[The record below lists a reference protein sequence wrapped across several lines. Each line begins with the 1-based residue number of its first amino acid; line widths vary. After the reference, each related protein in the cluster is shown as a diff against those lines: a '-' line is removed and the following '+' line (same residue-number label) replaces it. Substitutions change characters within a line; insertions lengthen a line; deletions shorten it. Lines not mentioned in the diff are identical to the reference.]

1 MRPRNTAVLALML
14 LNTPGGIALA
24 EPTEAPPKTAAA
36 RDAADLKSL
45 SAQEIQEVQQAL
57 RDSGQYKGPVDGIA
71 GNGTAVA
78 LERFQRDHGLS
89 TDGLSKETR
98 FELGLK
104 PAPAARAESAMQH
117 ERTSAGTAT
126 KRPAPDSAT
135 RAESKDADI
144 ASLDTDQIRELQQRL
159 QKLGYYNGEVDGKFA
174 ASTRQ
179 ALSRFYRAQADLAQ
193 RGRIS
198 PQGAQALGLDASD
211 IQPVSGTDEKGS
223 EPQRE
228 PARDINAQ

>member
-1 MRPRNTAVLALML
+1 ML
-14 LNTPGGIALA
+14 LNTTGGIALA

-36 RDAADLKSL
+36 RDAADLNNL

-57 RDSGQYKGPVDGIA
+57 RDSGQYKGPVDGIP
-71 GNGTAVA
+71 GNGTAAA
-78 LERFQRDHGLS
+78 LERFQRDHGLT

-104 PAPAARAESAMQH
+104 PAPAAHAEAMAH
-117 ERTSAGTAT
+117 ERPSAGTDT
-126 KRPAPDSAT
+126 KRPAPDSAA
-135 RAESKDADI
+135 RAESKDAEI
-144 ASLDTDQIRELQQRL
+144 ANLDTDQIRELQQRL

-179 ALSRFYRAQADLAQ
+179 ALSRFYRAQAELAQ

-228 PARDINAQ
+228 PARDIDAR